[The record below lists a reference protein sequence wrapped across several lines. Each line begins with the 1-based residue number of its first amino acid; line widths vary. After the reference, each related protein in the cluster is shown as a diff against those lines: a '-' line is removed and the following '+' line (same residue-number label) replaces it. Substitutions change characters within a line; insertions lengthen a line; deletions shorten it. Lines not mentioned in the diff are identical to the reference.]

1 MQPILS
7 EPLNGDIG
15 SLDPNFNKKIGF
27 LSIIIVLVLLL
38 PLYLIRKSTSQACGG
53 GGYNDSDDM
62 SKITRK
68 CMNRF
73 YLNLTSM

>member
-38 PLYLIRKSTSQACGG
+38 PLYLIRKSTSHRLAAEAATMTVMICQ
-53 GGYNDSDDM
+53 
-62 SKITRK
+62 K
-68 CMNRF
+68 
-73 YLNLTSM
+73 